1 MAARREGLRAGCRL
15 TSACSRRRGGF
26 KGNVG
31 LCAITEKSPQLMR
44 GPLGRLE
51 RIRGVGGSLVGVRPI
66 ALAWS
71 GGKDSSLTLA
81 ALRADPTVE
90 VVALVTT
97 MTRDYDRISMHG
109 IRRAVLDAQV
119 AALGLPLV
127 EVIIPAAASNRV
139 YEEALAVALAVL
151 RQQHPDV
158 RHLAFGDLFLED
170 VRAYRE
176 RLLPPLGWTPVFP
189 LWGRDTAALA
199 RDFVGAGYR
208 AILTCVD
215 TTQLGAEF
223 AGRDFDAALLAELP
237 ATVDPC
243 GERGEFHTCVY
254 AGPIF
259 QQPVAIQVGT
269 RVRRDGRFE
278 YCDLTLNTAASAA

>member
-1 MAARREGLRAGCRL
+1 
-15 TSACSRRRGGF
+15 
-26 KGNVG
+26 VD
-31 LCAITEKSPQLMR
+31 
-44 GPLGRLE
+44 
-51 RIRGVGGSLVGVRPI
+51 VRPI

-71 GGKDSSLTLA
+71 GGKDSSLALA

-90 VVALVTT
+90 VVALITT
-97 MTRDYDRISMHG
+97 LTRDYDRISMHG
-109 IRRAVLDAQV
+109 VRRAVLEAQV
-119 AALGLPLV
+119 AATRLPLV
-127 EVIIPAAASNRV
+127 EALIPAAASNLI
-139 YEEALAVALAVL
+139 YEEALATALSVL
-151 RQQHPDV
+151 RRQYPDL
-158 RHLAFGDLFLED
+158 RHLAFGDLFLEE

-215 TTQLGAEF
+215 TTQLAAEF
-223 AGRDFDAALLAELP
+223 AGRDFDAALLRELP

-259 QQPVAIQVGT
+259 RQPLAIQVGD
-269 RVRRDGRFE
+269 RVRRDDRFE
-278 YCDLTLNTAASAA
+278 YCDLTLAGAEASAA